1 MKVLLIVGVILAS
14 AASLWAQGQIIT
26 GSMSVEA
33 VTIAQSVS
41 LVSERELPLSSTL
54 APSDWL
60 PPSQRA
66 PSPSGDVS
74 FTEVSCEL
82 ITYMAPAIPVLAPTP
97 TADSSSSLVP
107 DVQSQSLSIQPV
119 PEPSAFAFCGLVFG
133 LVAIRRLSH
142 SKVFAAALFRQRESS
157 SQR

>member
-1 MKVLLIVGVILAS
+1 VKALLIVGVILAS
-14 AASLWAQGQIIT
+14 AASLWAQGQIVT
-26 GSMSVEA
+26 GSMTVEA
-33 VTIAQSVS
+33 ATATQNSGLVT
-41 LVSERELPLSSTL
+41 ERELPLSSTL

-74 FTEVSCEL
+74 FTELSCEL
-82 ITYMAPAIPVLAPTP
+82 IMYVAPAIPVLAPTP
-97 TADSSSSLVP
+97 TAASSSSLVP

-119 PEPSAFAFCGLVFG
+119 PEPSAFAFGGLVFG